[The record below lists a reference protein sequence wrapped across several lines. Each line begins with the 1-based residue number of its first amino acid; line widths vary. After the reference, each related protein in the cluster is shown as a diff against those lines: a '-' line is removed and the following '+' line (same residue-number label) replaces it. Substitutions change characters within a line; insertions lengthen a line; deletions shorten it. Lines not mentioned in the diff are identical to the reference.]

1 MQKGSH
7 ETVRVLLSRVANP
20 NVTDAVNVA
29 SSPKSTHYGDGRG
42 VKNNPRFFCALKNG
56 NLPLHLACANGDLN
70 SAQLLCENG
79 SSINVHNGVSSD

>member
-20 NVTDAVNVA
+20 NVTDAVNIA
-29 SSPKSTHYGDGRG
+29 PSPKSTHYGE
-42 VKNNPRFFCALKNG
+42 NIISIFCVLKNG

-79 SSINVHNGVSSD
+79 SSINVHNGVSSV